1 MMRRREFITLSG
13 GAAAAWPLTALGQ
26 SSEPSCRIG
35 LLMPLAESDAE
46 GQERLTAL
54 RAGLNELHWIEGVN
68 LRIEYRWS
76 AGIAIL
82 QAFAADLVGLKP
94 NMLVTSATTQ
104 AAVLQRIT
112 TTIPIVMAQ
121 AIDPVSAG
129 LAQSLARPGG
139 NITGF
144 AQYKSSI
151 GVKWLELLK
160 QMAPRVTRVAA
171 VYDPKNPT
179 SADLLPVIA
188 TGAQT
193 LGMRLTNAAVG
204 TKEEIEPIIQGFA
217 TKADGGLIVLPG
229 PLAAANRDMI
239 IRLAAKHELPAVYGV
254 RHYAVSGGLVSYGT
268 DNIDLWHRTA
278 VYVDRI
284 CKGENPANLPIQ
296 LATKFDLVINLKTA
310 KALGL
315 TIPQALLATAN
326 EVIE

>member
-1 MMRRREFITLSG
+1 MRRRDFIALLG
-13 GAAAAWPLTALGQ
+13 GAATWPLAARGQ
-26 SSEPSCRIG
+26 SSEPPCRIG
-35 LLMPLAESDAE
+35 VLMPLVESDAE
-46 GQERLTAL
+46 GQERLAAL

-76 AGIAIL
+76 AGIDEL
-82 QAFAADLVGLKP
+82 QASAADLVGLKP
-94 NMLVTSATTQ
+94 NILVTSATTQ
-104 AAVLQRIT
+104 AALLQRIT
-112 TTIPIVMAQ
+112 TTIPIVTAQ
-121 AIDPVSAG
+121 AIDPVGAG
-129 LAQSLARPGG
+129 IALSLARPGG

-144 AQYKSSI
+144 AQYESSI

-160 QMAPRVTRVAA
+160 QIAPGISRVAA

-193 LGMRLTNAAVG
+193 LGVRLTNAAVG
-204 TKEEIEPIIQGFA
+204 TKEEIEPTIQGFA
-217 TKADGGLIVLPG
+217 SKADGGLIVLPG
-229 PLAAANRDMI
+229 PLAAANRDVI
-239 IRLAAKHELPAVYGV
+239 IGLAAKHRLPAVYGV

-310 KALGL
+310 KSLGL
-315 TIPQALLATAN
+315 TIPQTLLATAN